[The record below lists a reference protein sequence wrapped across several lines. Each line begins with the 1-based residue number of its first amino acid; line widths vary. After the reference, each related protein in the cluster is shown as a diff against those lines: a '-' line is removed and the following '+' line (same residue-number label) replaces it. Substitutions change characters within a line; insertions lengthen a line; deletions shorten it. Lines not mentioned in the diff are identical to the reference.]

1 MMTQTT
7 ESPKLRFR
15 ADDGSE
21 FPKWKSMPMRSL
33 FSEVIEKNHP
43 EYPVL
48 SIRQGCGTI
57 LRDSSDRNIEYD
69 KSNLT
74 NYKVIEKG
82 DFIIHLRS
90 FEGGLECSALQ
101 GISSPAYRILRSDC
115 IIPEAYKDYFRSH
128 EFINHRLS
136 EAVVGIRDGKNIDMN
151 IFWEIKVPYM
161 ALPEQQKI
169 ADFLSAYDKKIFLQK
184 ERVETLKEQ
193 KKGLLQK
200 MFPKEG
206 ESVPELRFPG
216 FTGDWEQRKLSDLC
230 SLFTDGDWIESKD
243 QSTEGVRLV
252 QTGNV
257 GVTQYLDKTNHAKWI
272 SEDTFNRLKCEEI
285 FEGDILISRLPDPA
299 GRACIMPNLGTKMIT
314 AVDCTIVRTL
324 PDVSSEYLVQYLSTE
339 RYFKEINNC
348 LAGGTRQRVSRGNLA
363 EFEIPLPNSA
373 DEQKAIG
380 NYFKSLDHL
389 ITLHQRKLE
398 TMQEIKKGLL
408 QQMFV

>member
-1 MMTQTT
+1 MTQTT